1 MSDSEDIVDLIADLL
16 SESKRFPWKTA
27 RYLSSWLSD
36 QGIAIAPETL
46 EEALLEHA
54 NRAERRVRYS
64 FFPARKSMDLL
75 WGHVDVVNDP
85 KNLPGPHLEE
95 GYGEFQPCEALA
107 DVEWCFLS
115 HSFRDL
121 PVTRKI
127 YDHLLDH
134 GYGVWLS
141 EAEVM
146 TGAMIVRAV
155 HKGLDLCDRFVLHA
169 TPESL
174 GSRWVLK
181 EGIEAVSRM
190 SMPVTVIIDGDDEKI
205 GALFDDWLKDRW
217 DGDLEQRL
225 QDLLSDSPPDPA
237 ATQLSDLLV
246 VGLGKVPANRRVVLR
261 LRRVDEGSELDF
273 RDFDVKFPRQR

>member
-1 MSDSEDIVDLIADLL
+1 MSDSESVVDLVADLL
-16 SESKRFPWKTA
+16 VESKQYPWKTA
-27 RYLSSWLSD
+27 RYLSGWLSD
-36 QGIAIAPETL
+36 QGCEVSPGAL
-46 EEALLEHA
+46 EDALLEHA
-54 NRAERRVRYS
+54 NRADRRVRYS

-75 WGHVDVVNDP
+75 WGHVDVVNNP

-95 GYGEFQPCEALA
+95 GYGDFQPCDALEE
-107 DVEWCFLS
+107 VEWCFLS

-121 PVTRKI
+121 SKTRKI
-127 YDHLLDH
+127 YDHLLKR
-134 GYGVWLS
+134 GYGVWLA

-155 HKGLDLCDRFVLHA
+155 HEGMELCDRFVLHA

-190 SMPVTVIIDGDDEKI
+190 SMPVTIIIDEDDEKI
-205 GALFDDWLKDRW
+205 GALFDDWLGGRW
-217 DGDLEQRL
+217 GGDLERRL
-225 QDLLSDSPPDPA
+225 QDLVSDSPPDPA

-246 VGLGKVPANRRVVLR
+246 AGLGQVPEDRRVVLQMKR
-261 LRRVDEGSELDF
+261 AEDGSAPDF
-273 RDFDVKFPRQR
+273 RDFDLEFPRQR